1 MAIFK
6 KKEDRS
12 AQKGQPLSDEDFDD
26 LFPDQPDEARQREI
40 DLRRAQSRTVVRPI
54 KKELRHSKIEGAYTR
69 ADEVRRAKKQLE
81 EEKKAA
87 AEKKKGGVFG
97 RLFGKKEAAPE
108 LPPVPMPEEQ
118 IKERK
123 IKRNGIT
130 AEQIKKL
137 RGIGGLPDD
146 DVENEPEEDVRAARD
161 PRSTRGTAQERGR
174 AGRSPVPASGGGQPE
189 GKTVRGRSFMESVKR
204 LSGEGEETQD
214 TPPYPDFAAQQPGVF
229 SRGAES
235 YSGAGYPSAQPYPGP
250 YYDPQGY
257 APYPAPE
264 YGPGAQM
271 PAYDPYP
278 PESYPSQPSF
288 KQPYPY
294 MENDSAP
301 VAGAET
307 GSEMPYPPAP
317 AEKDSPFAVTDVS
330 RPDETIATALSVAVG
345 FIYWDEENRLVDR
358 IITIRRLIRHH
369 GDIIIDAF
377 CHDIAVPRM
386 IPFSRGV
393 RLYDIQTLAPYE
405 EPRDFLLHRI
415 AGVSAEG
422 KYQDSRLADVLSV
435 VRYDLAALAFA
446 AKADF
451 EKSDFEN
458 HLILKYISQRC
469 PTIDFDEQEM
479 LDYISMLV
487 PDEQSFYESVD
498 VIVKQSKHTTVLFA
512 QTFLK
517 LILSD
522 GFIHENERELLAE
535 LLYILRLEGIDL
547 NMLGLK

>member
-1 MAIFK
+1 MGIFK
-6 KKEDRS
+6 KKEDRL
-12 AQKGQPLSDEDFDD
+12 AQKRAVPSDEDFDD
-26 LFPDQPDEARQREI
+26 LFSDQPDEARQREI
-40 DLRRAQSRTVVRPI
+40 DLRRARSRTVVRPI
-54 KKELRHSKIEGAYTR
+54 RKELRHSRIDGGYTR
-69 ADEVRRAKKQLE
+69 ADEVRRAQKQLE

-87 AEKKKGGVFG
+87 AAKKKNGVFG
-97 RLFGKKEAAPE
+97 RLFAKKEPE
-108 LPPVPMPEEQ
+108 NEILEDSASAGYP
-118 IKERK
+118 KDTK

-137 RGIGGLPDD
+137 RGISGVPDGGDD
-146 DVENEPEEDVRAARD
+146 DEPAEEIRD
-161 PRSTRGTAQERGR
+161 TRSTVRERGR
-174 AGRSPVPASGGGQPE
+174 MERPSSPVPAGDGEEGGKIRVQ
-189 GKTVRGRSFMESVKR
+189 SFMESVKR
-204 LSGEGEETQD
+204 LSGEPDFSENVPPQNPDPAMAAQGAFYPGSDPYTAAGY
-214 TPPYPDFAAQQPGVF
+214 PYPAPYPD
-229 SRGAES
+229 
-235 YSGAGYPSAQPYPGP
+235 P
-250 YYDPQGY
+250 YYAAQGY
-257 APYPAPE
+257 APYPPPYAPQAYDAYAPE
-264 YGPGAQM
+264 AY
-271 PAYDPYP
+271 PAEPYP
-278 PESYPSQPSF
+278 AEPYAPRPQF

-294 MENDSAP
+294 QEPGPVSGVADSGDAI
-301 VAGAET
+301 A
-307 GSEMPYPPAP
+307 YPPAP
-317 AEKDSPFAVTDVS
+317 DEKDSPFAVADDGL
-330 RPDETIATALSVAVG
+330 PDETIATALSVAVG

-405 EPRDFLLHRI
+405 EPREFLLHRI
-415 AGVSAEG
+415 AGVSAKG

-451 EKSDFEN
+451 EKSDAEN

-512 QTFLK
+512 KTFLK